1 MTPSASIDAESRC
14 LAKIATVR
22 PIDRWPECLYKRGI
36 PAGGGFVVHSVD
48 FDDRISPLSR
58 RLVPDR
64 LWNVVQPLVPVPKV
78 RPQGGGRSRVG
89 DRAVFVAVVYVL
101 TSGCAWRRL
110 PVSFGIAVPTAYR
123 RFVEWNSVDL
133 WQRIYDAVHAA
144 VETDG
149 GELSGSDGEPLLD
162 WARAI
167 RDAAKARAAFAS

>member
-1 MTPSASIDAESRC
+1 M
-14 LAKIATVR
+14 
-22 PIDRWPECLYKRGI
+22 
-36 PAGGGFVVHSVD
+36 VHSVD
-48 FDDRISPLSR
+48 FDDRITPLSR

-64 LWNVVQPLVPVPKV
+64 LWALVQPLIPVPKV

-123 RFVEWNSVDL
+123 RFVEWNGVDL
-133 WQRIYDAVHAA
+133 WQRLHDSVLADGESGAA
-144 VETDG
+144 DPSADG
-149 GELSGSDGEPLLD
+149 DEPLLD

>member
-1 MTPSASIDAESRC
+1 
-14 LAKIATVR
+14 
-22 PIDRWPECLYKRGI
+22 
-36 PAGGGFVVHSVD
+36 VVHSLD

-58 RLVPDR
+58 RLVPDQMWA
-64 LWNVVQPLVPVPKV
+64 LVAPLVPVPKV

-123 RFVEWNSVDL
+123 RFVEWNGVDL
-133 WQRIYDAVHAA
+133 WDRLFEAVAKAGDADPDDQSVA
-144 VETDG
+144 VDG
-149 GELSGSDGEPLLD
+149 QLVD

-167 RDAAKARAAFAS
+167 RDAAQSRAAFAS

>member
-1 MTPSASIDAESRC
+1 M
-14 LAKIATVR
+14 
-22 PIDRWPECLYKRGI
+22 
-36 PAGGGFVVHSVD
+36 VHSVD

-64 LWNVVQPLVPVPKV
+64 LWNIVAPLVPTPKV

-123 RFVEWNSVDL
+123 RFVEWNGVDL
-133 WQRIYDAVHAA
+133 WQRVYDAVLAA
-144 VETDG
+144 VEP
-149 GELSGSDGEPLLD
+149 ESGNLAGDGESLLD

-167 RDAAKARAAFAS
+167 RDAAKARAAFAQ

>member
-1 MTPSASIDAESRC
+1 M
-14 LAKIATVR
+14 
-22 PIDRWPECLYKRGI
+22 
-36 PAGGGFVVHSVD
+36 VHSVD

-64 LWNVVQPLVPVPKV
+64 LWNIVAPLVPTPKV

-123 RFVEWNSVDL
+123 RFVEWNGVDL
-133 WQRIYDAVHAA
+133 WQRVYDAVLAA
-144 VETDG
+144 VES
-149 GELSGSDGEPLLD
+149 ESGNLAGDGESLLD
-162 WARAI
+162 WAHAI
-167 RDAAKARAAFAS
+167 RDAAKARAAFAQ

>member
-1 MTPSASIDAESRC
+1 
-14 LAKIATVR
+14 
-22 PIDRWPECLYKRGI
+22 
-36 PAGGGFVVHSVD
+36 VVHSVD
-48 FDDRISPLSR
+48 FDDRITPLSR

-64 LWNVVQPLVPVPKV
+64 LWALVQPLIPVPKV

-123 RFVEWNSVDL
+123 RFVEWNGVDL
-133 WQRIYDAVHAA
+133 WQRLHDAVLA
-144 VETDG
+144 DG
-149 GELSGSDGEPLLD
+149 DSGAGDPSANGGEPLLD

-167 RDAAKARAAFAS
+167 RDAAKARAAFTS

>member
-1 MTPSASIDAESRC
+1 M
-14 LAKIATVR
+14 
-22 PIDRWPECLYKRGI
+22 
-36 PAGGGFVVHSVD
+36 VHSVD

-64 LWNVVQPLVPVPKV
+64 LWNIVAPLVPTPKV

-89 DRAVFVAVVYVL
+89 DRSVFVAVVYVL

-123 RFVEWNSVDL
+123 RFVEWNGVDL
-133 WQRIYDAVHAA
+133 WQRVYDAVLAA
-144 VETDG
+144 VEP
-149 GELSGSDGEPLLD
+149 ESGNLAGDGESLLD

-167 RDAAKARAAFAS
+167 RDAAKARAAFAQ

>member
-1 MTPSASIDAESRC
+1 M
-14 LAKIATVR
+14 
-22 PIDRWPECLYKRGI
+22 
-36 PAGGGFVVHSVD
+36 VHSVD

-64 LWNVVQPLVPVPKV
+64 LWNIVAPLVPTPKV

-123 RFVEWNSVDL
+123 RFVEWNGVDL
-133 WQRIYDAVHAA
+133 WQRVYDAVLAA
-144 VETDG
+144 VDSE
-149 GELSGSDGEPLLD
+149 SGNLAGDGESLVD
-162 WARAI
+162 WARSI
-167 RDAAKARAAFAS
+167 RDAAKARAAFAQ

>member
-1 MTPSASIDAESRC
+1 M
-14 LAKIATVR
+14 
-22 PIDRWPECLYKRGI
+22 
-36 PAGGGFVVHSVD
+36 HSVD

-64 LWNVVQPLVPVPKV
+64 LWNIVAPLVPTPKV

-123 RFVEWNSVDL
+123 RFVEWNGVDL
-133 WQRIYDAVHAA
+133 WQRVYDAVLAA
-144 VETDG
+144 VESDSGDLG
-149 GELSGSDGEPLLD
+149 GDGEPLLE
-162 WARAI
+162 WTRAI
-167 RDAAKARAAFAS
+167 RDAAKARAAFAQ

>member
-1 MTPSASIDAESRC
+1 MP
-14 LAKIATVR
+14 LQQ
-22 PIDRWPECLYKRGI
+22 RGI

-64 LWNVVQPLVPVPKV
+64 LWALVQPLIPVPKV

-123 RFVEWNSVDL
+123 RFVEWNGVDL
-133 WQRIYDAVHAA
+133 WQRLYDTVLEA
-144 VETDG
+144 TD
-149 GELSGSDGEPLLD
+149 SGDPAGSSEPMTD

-167 RDAAKARAAFAS
+167 RDAAKARAAFAT

>member
-1 MTPSASIDAESRC
+1 
-14 LAKIATVR
+14 
-22 PIDRWPECLYKRGI
+22 
-36 PAGGGFVVHSVD
+36 VVHSVD

-64 LWNVVQPLVPVPKV
+64 LWNIVQPLVPVPKI

-110 PVSFGIAVPTAYR
+110 PVTFGIAVPTAYR
-123 RFVEWNSVDL
+123 RFVEWNGVDL
-133 WQRIYDAVHAA
+133 WQRIYDAVL
-144 VETDG
+144 E
-149 GELSGSDGEPLLD
+149 SGSSGPSADTDEPLLD

-167 RDAAKARAAFAS
+167 RDAAKARAAFTT

>member
-1 MTPSASIDAESRC
+1 M
-14 LAKIATVR
+14 R
-22 PIDRWPECLYKRGI
+22 PIDRRLECLYNNRDI
-36 PAGGGFVVHSVD
+36 LAGGGFVVNSVD
-48 FDDRISPLSR
+48 FDDRITPLSR

-64 LWNVVQPLVPVPKV
+64 LWALVQPLIPVPKV

-123 RFVEWNSVDL
+123 RFVEWNGVDL
-133 WQRIYDAVHAA
+133 WQRLHDSVLA
-144 VETDG
+144 DG
-149 GELSGSDGEPLLD
+149 GAVGDAPDGVEPLLD

-167 RDAAKARAAFAS
+167 RDAAKARAAFTS

>member
-1 MTPSASIDAESRC
+1 M
-14 LAKIATVR
+14 
-22 PIDRWPECLYKRGI
+22 
-36 PAGGGFVVHSVD
+36 VHSVD

-64 LWNVVQPLVPVPKV
+64 LWNIVAPLVPTPKV
-78 RPQGGGRSRVG
+78 RPQGGGRSRGG

-123 RFVEWNSVDL
+123 RFVEWNGVDL
-133 WQRIYDAVHAA
+133 WQRVYDAVLAA
-144 VETDG
+144 VEP
-149 GELSGSDGEPLLD
+149 ESGNLAGDGESLLD

-167 RDAAKARAAFAS
+167 RDAAKARAAFAQ